1 MARHPEFYTDLLRR
15 RFTHDPPLTPDERHE
30 LDLHL
35 LICPECNF
43 DYAHLL
49 FAETP
54 HQAETRLR
62 QIDEELSVDVV
73 TPYLRDLARAQRA
86 GRPLTAFQ
94 RMIWAFVCRDR
105 EALGCFRAIEADW
118 LLRWVQ

>member
-30 LDLHL
+30 LHLHL
-35 LICPECNF
+35 MICAECNF

-49 FAETP
+49 FTDFAQ
-54 HQAETRLR
+54 QAEARPQHL
-62 QIDEELSVDVV
+62 DEQVNADVV
-73 TPYLRDLARAQRA
+73 IPYLRDLVRAQRA
-86 GRPLTAFQ
+86 GRPLTGFQ
-94 RMIWAFVCRDR
+94 RMIWEFVCRDR

-118 LLRWVQ
+118 LLQRVQ